1 MELIAL
7 DFDNLDPESLNGVSV
22 RKHND
27 LIEARYQLPSLQEQ
41 RVIHMLL
48 GQIKPDDE
56 DFKGYKILVS
66 DFAKIAGI
74 RADNL
79 YSQMDSITMSLRDR
93 RVSIRQGKSFLHTGW
108 LSSAKYV
115 HGSGYVELRFD
126 PNLKPYLLQLKDHFT
141 QYKLDVALHFKSVYS
156 IRLYEMLKKEAFK
169 AKLDQISKTKRFE
182 VEYSIEVM
190 RESFG
195 IGKNE
200 YKLFA
205 NLKKKTIEPA
215 VTEIYDKTELNI
227 YEVAY
232 GKTGRAVSRVTFKV
246 EIRSKADGDIRA
258 VQIRIDEQPK
268 EKDKS
273 NKEAL
278 IDRLVELGYS
288 FESAR
293 RDVNKYGIQR
303 IEKSIAYTLAKQQA
317 GEVKNFPNYLSK
329 AIENDW
335 GGAWEQA
342 VIDGK
347 SKVEKQQQAEK
358 EKEALAEKKRQEQKE
373 KYNKI
378 LQSFYGLDEETK
390 EEIETEFSAFLQDE
404 NKQLLKYYR
413 NAKENDGEKWADEPK
428 IRVTFISFLIS
439 RGF

>member
-1 MELIAL
+1 MEVLTL
-7 DFDNLDPESLNGVSV
+7 NYDDLDPDSLQGVIV

-27 LIEARYQLPSLQEQ
+27 LIEAKYQIQNIQEQ
-41 RVIHMLL
+41 RVILMLL
-48 GQIKPDDE
+48 AQIKPNDE
-56 DFKGYKILVS
+56 DFKGYRIAVL

-74 RADNL
+74 RPDNIYERL
-79 YSQMDSITMSLRDR
+79 EATAQGLLSRTIK
-93 RVSIRQGKSFLHTGW
+93 IKNGKSFLMANW
-108 LSSAKYV
+108 LSSAEYR
-115 HGSGYVELRFD
+115 HGSGYIELCFD
-126 PNLKPYLLQLKDHFT
+126 PKLKPYLLQLQDHFT
-141 QYKLDVALHFKSVYS
+141 RLEVDKVLHFKSVYS
-156 IRLYEMLKKEAFK
+156 VRLYELLKKEA
-169 AKLDQISKTKRFE
+169 QIVEKYQNKKHFE
-182 VEYSIEVM
+182 KEFSYIEL
-190 RESFG
+190 REAFG
-195 IGKNE
+195 IEKKE

-205 NLKKKTIEPA
+205 NFKKKTIEPA

-278 IDRLVELGYS
+278 IERLVELGYS

-303 IEKSIAYTLAKQQA
+303 IEKGIAYTLAKQQA
-317 GEVKNFPNYLSK
+317 GEVKNFHAYLSK

-378 LQSFYGLDEETK
+378 LRSFYSLEEETK
-390 EEIETEFSAFLQDE
+390 EEIETEFSAFLQEE

-413 NAKENDGEKWADEPK
+413 NAKENDGERWADEPK